1 MSSRLGLVIPLFL
14 CLAACGSEPGAAGAA
29 SAPPGA
35 GPVTLEEDAAADLA
49 QAEPALGS
57 LGEFSI
63 AAVLLGNS
71 LDEDRVVR
79 SDGNTFSRRD
89 TLHAS
94 VLSTGAHQGLRV
106 SAKWTGPD
114 GGLIAETEQ
123 AIVPTA
129 PTATTFS
136 VSRPEGWAP
145 GAYQLQIAINGTP
158 LRTRDFK
165 VR

>member
-1 MSSRLGLVIPLFL
+1 MSPRLGLVFPLL
-14 CLAACGSEPGAAGAA
+14 LLLAACQPEPAAPAA
-29 SAPPGA
+29 MAEPGA
-35 GPVTLEEDAAADLA
+35 GPVTLEGDAVADLA
-49 QAEPALGS
+49 QAEPATGS

-79 SDGNTFSRRD
+79 GDGNAFSRRD

-94 VLSTGAHQGLRV
+94 VLSTGAHQGLRL

-114 GGLIAETEQ
+114 GGVIAETEQ
-123 AIVPTA
+123 SLVPTA

-136 VSRPEGWAP
+136 VSRPEGWVP
-145 GAYQLQIAINGTP
+145 GDYQLQIAINGAQ
-158 LRTRDFK
+158 LRTREFK